1 MSDRIGIS
9 KQMFEKE
16 RGVHMDQ
23 EEKLEVYKQ
32 ELITMIET
40 SGDID
45 YIVAVYSF
53 ARGYPDK
60 TKRD

>member
-1 MSDRIGIS
+1 
-9 KQMFEKE
+9 
-16 RGVHMDQ
+16 MDQ

-32 ELITMIET
+32 EIIALIEM
-40 SGDID
+40 SGDLD

-60 TKRD
+60 TKRG